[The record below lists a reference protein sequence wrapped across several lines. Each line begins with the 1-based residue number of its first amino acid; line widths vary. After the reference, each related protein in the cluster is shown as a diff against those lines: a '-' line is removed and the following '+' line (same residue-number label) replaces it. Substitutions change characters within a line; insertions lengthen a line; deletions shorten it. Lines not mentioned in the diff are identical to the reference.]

1 MRLIDYVFLLFLV
14 VMSLDPTGYFLP
26 IKDFLFAILVGYG
39 LLKCITCKVPIKGYN
54 FLTICS
60 IILFPLWGILIA
72 SAFGKLDDEAYA
84 MSQVR
89 SMLYILIFVFMAT
102 LKVEKLLKIFWI
114 NGCILASVTFL
125 LFLYGQ
131 INETFFNTVLYEIGH
146 ESNNFKMAIDRE
158 FLGIKL
164 NGLYFTTGSF
174 IILAFIYHLYCYHG
188 KFELILSAFLFLSMV
203 FCGSRTPALIQIFI
217 LCIYLYDKKILGK
230 TLTRMGVVVAVVSL
244 FVLTFFLAT
253 EEDAHDVKYG
263 NFDSYITEITKDP
276 QSFLI
281 GSGVGSTFKA
291 AGNENKVVAFTELSY
306 MDVLRM
312 YGVPFGLY
320 FIFLFCCP
328 IVVGYKWAKHSIFY
342 KRFFLGYG
350 LFLLLLGT
358 NPLLL
363 GSPGLTGLTLFMAVV
378 NKPQCMLHK

>member
-1 MRLIDYVFLLFLV
+1 
-14 VMSLDPTGYFLP
+14 
-26 IKDFLFAILVGYG
+26 
-39 LLKCITCKVPIKGYN
+39 
-54 FLTICS
+54 
-60 IILFPLWGILIA
+60 
-72 SAFGKLDDEAYA
+72 
-84 MSQVR
+84 
-89 SMLYILIFVFMAT
+89 
-102 LKVEKLLKIFWI
+102 
-114 NGCILASVTFL
+114 
-125 LFLYGQ
+125 
-131 INETFFNTVLYEIGH
+131 
-146 ESNNFKMAIDRE
+146 
-158 FLGIKL
+158 
-164 NGLYFTTGSF
+164 
-174 IILAFIYHLYCYHG
+174 
-188 KFELILSAFLFLSMV
+188 
-203 FCGSRTPALIQIFI
+203 
-217 LCIYLYDKKILGK
+217 
-230 TLTRMGVVVAVVSL
+230 MGVVVAVVSL